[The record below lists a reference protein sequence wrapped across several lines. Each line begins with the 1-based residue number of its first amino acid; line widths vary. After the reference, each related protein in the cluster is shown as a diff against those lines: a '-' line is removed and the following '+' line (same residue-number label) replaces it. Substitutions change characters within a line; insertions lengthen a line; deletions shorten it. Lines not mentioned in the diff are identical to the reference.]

1 MSEPVTSTTA
11 DSLLK
16 SILDGPLLVGD
27 LPESKCFCRSN
38 LKLPEVLPDLNL
50 QQKLGHLF
58 EDALASLLV
67 ASHKVDLLEQNL
79 QLRDED
85 RTTVGELDFLIR
97 EHSNNA
103 LVHLELATKFYLAV
117 ETPSGITL
125 PGPDARDNYFRKLS
139 RLRDHQLKLPMKF
152 RSCLP
157 SEYQSEP
164 IATRH
169 LIYGCLFDHVDAS
182 QAYTPEFVLD
192 NCRRGKWIHEH
203 DCKRHFGSDSKFDL
217 IPKAF
222 WPVPFELLK
231 GVTLQVW
238 TPQGS
243 IDRCV
248 MVRANQDLTPYFI
261 APTNYPIQKHNR
273 DATISKRDWLT

>member
-1 MSEPVTSTTA
+1 
-11 DSLLK
+11 
-16 SILDGPLLVGD
+16 
-27 LPESKCFCRSN
+27 
-38 LKLPEVLPDLNL
+38 
-50 QQKLGHLF
+50 
-58 EDALASLLV
+58 
-67 ASHKVDLLEQNL
+67 
-79 QLRDED
+79 
-85 RTTVGELDFLIR
+85 
-97 EHSNNA
+97 
-103 LVHLELATKFYLAV
+103 LAV
-117 ETPSGITL
+117 ETPEGFAL

-203 DCKRHFGSDSKFDL
+203 DCERHFGSDSKFEL
-217 IPKAF
+217 IPKAL
-222 WPVPFELLK
+222 WPVPLELLK